1 MNKKGNNGFGK
12 KGVDNKRNRI
22 NRNKRRKDRHN
33 NGKLNLRTIKHIK
46 KV

>member
-1 MNKKGNNGFGK
+1 MNKRGNNVFSK
-12 KGVDNKRNRI
+12 KVVDNKRNRN

-33 NGKLNLRTIKHIK
+33 NGKLNYTIKHIK